1 MAKMR
6 FSQRKGITPVRV
18 EIQRESMDEPLR
30 NKLWSTV
37 IVLFSD
43 LTASRAAGQ
52 GPDFGSVMRRLW
64 VYFFK
69 QPLDGLPRGPS
80 VTDLIR
86 SWFFKWDWYEVYDFV
101 EALAQE
107 LEGICQKKFIF
118 FVNSHLESEMSAYR
132 FVGDEIGEFTS
143 TTEIEAIEGAIADTH
158 GLQAVQ
164 AHLREALV
172 KLTDR
177 KSPDYRNS
185 IKESISAVEAM
196 CQLIV
201 GERATLGDALK
212 KLKDV
217 GVNLHPAL
225 VQAWGSL
232 YGFTSQE
239 GGIRHAL
246 SGLPNVTFGEA
257 KYMLVSCSAFVS
269 YVLDLTREAGTT
281 LGTP

>member
-1 MAKMR
+1 
-6 FSQRKGITPVRV
+6 
-18 EIQRESMDEPLR
+18 MDEPLR
-30 NKLWSTV
+30 NKLWSAATL
-37 IVLFSD
+37 LFFD
-43 LTASRAAGQ
+43 LVDSNAVRDSN
-52 GPDFGSVMRRLW
+52 FGTIMGRLW
-64 VYFFK
+64 LHFFK
-69 QPLDGLPRGPS
+69 LPLDTLPPTWFSVIAEIRG
-80 VTDLIR
+80 R
-86 SWFFKWDWYEVYDFV
+86 FFKWDWYEVYDFV

-107 LEGICQKKFIF
+107 LEGNHKVQFISL
-118 FVNSHLESEMSAYR
+118 VNSFLESEMSAYR
-132 FVGDEIGEFTS
+132 FVGDQIGEFTS
-143 TTEIEAIEGAIADTH
+143 ATEIKAIEGAIADTH

-177 KSPDYRNS
+177 QSPDYRNS

-201 GERATLGDALK
+201 KERATLGDALK

-225 VQAWGSL
+225 EKAWGSL